1 MLGEQVLS
9 DLFDLCVGLVCL
21 VTGREL
27 GWDGVVIIEVDVG
40 GVRSLRN
47 VGRRVENAVVIIGV
61 VVVVVVVIVIDIV
74 IIIIDAVVVV
84 VDAAAAVV
92 VVAGVF

>member
-1 MLGEQVLS
+1 VPGEQVLS
-9 DLFDLCVGLVCL
+9 DPFDLHVGLVRL

-27 GWDGVVIIEVDVG
+27 GWDGVVVIEVDVG
-40 GVRSLRN
+40 GVGSLRN
-47 VGRRVENAVVIIGV
+47 VGRRVKNAVVVV

-74 IIIIDAVVVV
+74 IIIVDAVVVV

>member
-1 MLGEQVLS
+1 VPGEQVLS
-9 DLFDLCVGLVCL
+9 DPFNLHIGLVRL

-27 GWDGVVIIEVDVG
+27 GWDGVVIIEVNVG
-40 GVRSLRN
+40 GVGSLRN
-47 VGRRVENAVVIIGV
+47 VGRRVENAVV
-61 VVVVVVVIVIDIV
+61 VVVVVIVINIV

-92 VVAGVF
+92 VVASVF

>member
-1 MLGEQVLS
+1 MPGEQVLS
-9 DLFDLCVGLVCL
+9 DLFNLHISLIHL

-27 GWDGVVIIEVDVG
+27 GWDGVVIIEVNVG
-40 GVRSLRN
+40 GVGSLRN
-47 VGRRVENAVVIIGV
+47 VGRRVKNA

-74 IIIIDAVVVV
+74 IIIVDAVVVV

-92 VVAGVF
+92 VVASVF